1 MNVYAFPSLLASYA
15 CFLFATLI
23 YKKDPKNELN
33 RIFALLCVALGIMTL
48 AEFGARQAPDSAAAF
63 PWFKLGAVWPFI
75 IVFLVHFVLIF
86 TRKSSLL
93 RNKMT
98 YFLLYVPGI
107 IFLIIDLTTT
117 LIAGAPRKVY
127 WGWTYSVPENL
138 VVYTISGIWAFSLA
152 ILSSTLC
159 FLYLRRTK
167 ENIERQQAKYV
178 FIWVSIPV
186 VTGIITEGISPI
198 IDLNI
203 PELSYTASAIGVV
216 FIMYAMWKYRLF
228 ELTPALAAEDMVASM
243 SNFLFLVQKDGVISL
258 TNQVALQLL
267 RYDTSE
273 LIGKPL
279 KCIFPEQEW
288 EEIQEKLHSPVRPY
302 PISNQETT
310 VVTKEGRIIPV
321 LVSIS
326 VVQDKEGNNLG
337 LVCVG
342 SDLTDHKQAE
352 EAQRKEVL
360 LKEIHHRVKNNMQ
373 IISSLLNLQSRYFRN
388 EQDKEMIKESRNRI
402 KSMALIHEKLYQ
414 SKDLARID
422 FSEYITDVA
431 YGLLQ
436 SYGLDG
442 IALKVEVDDITLGVD
457 TAVPCGLMI
466 NELVSNSLKHAF
478 PDKKG
483 EIKIALHAV
492 DGTIELTVRDNG
504 IGIPEDIN
512 FRTAET
518 LGLRLVT
525 ILAEDQLNGE
535 ITLSRTKGT
544 EFLITFKEMK

>member
-1 MNVYAFPSLLASYA
+1 
-15 CFLFATLI
+15 
-23 YKKDPKNELN
+23 
-33 RIFALLCVALGIMTL
+33 
-48 AEFGARQAPDSAAAF
+48 
-63 PWFKLGAVWPFI
+63 
-75 IVFLVHFVLIF
+75 
-86 TRKSSLL
+86 
-93 RNKMT
+93 
-98 YFLLYVPGI
+98 
-107 IFLIIDLTTT
+107 
-117 LIAGAPRKVY
+117 
-127 WGWTYSVPENL
+127 
-138 VVYTISGIWAFSLA
+138 
-152 ILSSTLC
+152 
-159 FLYLRRTK
+159 
-167 ENIERQQAKYV
+167 
-178 FIWVSIPV
+178 
-186 VTGIITEGISPI
+186 
-198 IDLNI
+198 
-203 PELSYTASAIGVV
+203 
-216 FIMYAMWKYRLF
+216 
-228 ELTPALAAEDMVASM
+228 
-243 SNFLFLVQKDGVISL
+243 VQKDGVISL

-288 EEIQEKLHSPVRPY
+288 EEIQEKLHSPAKPY
-302 PISNQETT
+302 SISNQETT

-321 LVSIS
+321 LVSLS
-326 VVQDKEGNNLG
+326 VVRDKYGGNLG
-337 LVCVG
+337 YVCVG

-388 EQDKEMIKESRNRI
+388 EEDKEMIKESRNRI

-414 SKDLARID
+414 SRDLARID
-422 FSEYITDVA
+422 FKEYITDVVH
-431 YGLLQ
+431 GLLR
-436 SYGLDG
+436 SYGAG
-442 IALKVEVDDITLGVD
+442 VAVSIEVENVSLGVD

-492 DGTIELTVRDNG
+492 NGTIELTVRDNG
-504 IGIPEDIN
+504 IGIPEDID

-535 ITLSRTKGT
+535 ITVSRTKGT
-544 EFLITFKEMK
+544 EFLITFSADIG